1 MATHDYVLD
10 NASGSAFRTDLNN
23 ALIAVRS
30 NNSDDTAPATRFP
43 FQWYVDT
50 SNSQATLKIGTSTN
64 SNSAASYV
72 TVGTVGALQGDG
84 TANLG
89 LAPLAGPTFT
99 GDVVI
104 SSTSALQIPVGTT
117 DQRPSSPSAGDLR
130 FNSTTAS
137 AEIYNGTGFV
147 AVGGGATGEGGD
159 KCFYENDLTVTTSY
173 TITANSGAHAVGP
186 LVINSGVT
194 LTVPATSNL
203 VIS

>member
-1 MATHDYVLD
+1 VATHDYVLA
-10 NASGSAFRTDLNN
+10 NASGSAFRADLNN
-23 ALIAVRS
+23 ALSAIAS
-30 NNSDDTAPATRFP
+30 NNSDSSDPATTFA

-50 SNSQATLKIGTSTN
+50 GDSTLKIRN
-64 SNSAASYV
+64 AANDGYV
-72 TVGTVGALQGDG
+72 NVSTVGGIG
-84 TANLG
+84 TANFG

-117 DQRPSSPSAGDLR
+117 DERPSSPSAGDLR

-137 AEIYNGTGFV
+137 AEIYDGSNFV

-194 LTVPATSNL
+194 VTVPATSNL

>member
-1 MATHDYVLD
+1 MATHDYVLA
-10 NASGSAFRTDLNN
+10 NASGSAFRADLNN
-23 ALIAVRS
+23 ALSAIAS
-30 NNSDDTAPATRFP
+30 NNSDSSDPATTFA

-50 SNSQATLKIGTSTN
+50 GDSTLKIRN
-64 SNSAASYV
+64 AANDGYV
-72 TVGTVGALQGDG
+72 NVSTVGGIG
-84 TANLG
+84 TANFG

-117 DQRPSSPSAGDLR
+117 DERPASPSAGDLR

-137 AEIYNGTGFV
+137 AEIYDGSNFV

-194 LTVPATSNL
+194 VTVPATSNL

>member
-10 NASGSAFRTDLNN
+10 NASGSAFRRDLNE
-23 ALIAVRS
+23 ALEAIAS
-30 NNSDDTAPATRFP
+30 NNSDNSDPATTFA

-50 SNSQATLKIGTSTN
+50 GDSTLKIRN
-64 SNSAASYV
+64 AANDGYV
-72 TVGTVGALQGDG
+72 NVSTVGGIG

-117 DQRPSSPSAGDLR
+117 AQRPGSPSAGDLR

-137 AEIYNGTGFV
+137 AEIYDGTNFV

-194 LTVPATSNL
+194 VTVPATSNL